1 MQSFSTYPD
10 ISHEEKV
17 DKASI
22 SPSTEAQLAKDI
34 RWNLGGFPLRYVT
47 NFLQNSKKKPQTKS
61 TKMLKLELP
70 Q

>member
-17 DKASI
+17 DRTSTI
-22 SPSTEAQLAKDI
+22 PSAEAQLAKDI

-47 NFLQNSKKKPQTKS
+47 NF
-61 TKMLKLELP
+61 KMLVKFKEKTTN
-70 Q
+70 QINQNA

>member
-34 RWNLGGFPLRYVT
+34 RWNLGGVPFEICDKLLVEFKEKTT
-47 NFLQNSKKKPQTKS
+47 NQINQNA
-61 TKMLKLELP
+61 
-70 Q
+70 